1 MKQPFKFRA
10 SSIGKIMSDAQ
21 SIDPALL
28 DEELSAIYRKKKKK
42 TDEDKA
48 RLEPLKEKSLS
59 AGAKTYC
66 EQIAKE
72 FVYGYQDDVTSKYME
87 KGLLVE
93 DQSIA
98 LYNEVFFTSH
108 SKNTERRENEWVTGE
123 CDIDTGRKIIDIKS
137 SWSLATFPATAASAY
152 DVDYEWQVRT
162 YMWLWDRPEAEVAHC
177 LVNTPDELIG
187 YESADLHFVD
197 HIEPTMRV
205 TCVRHTRDM
214 ALEAKMR
221 RKVEAASAYVNKM
234 IEQIIA
240 DHQG

>member
-1 MKQPFKFRA
+1 MLPKFKFRA

-21 SIDPALL
+21 SIDPALM
-28 DEELSAIYRKKKKK
+28 DEKTAAISRKTKK

-48 RLEPLKEKSLS
+48 LLAPLKEKSLS
-59 AGAKTYC
+59 VGAKTYC

-72 FVYGYQDDVTSKYME
+72 FVYGFEEEVTSKYME
-87 KGLLVE
+87 KGLIVE

-108 SKNTERRENEWVTGE
+108 VKNVDRRENEWVTGE
-123 CDIDTGRKIIDIKS
+123 CDIFTGRKIIDIKS
-137 SWSLATFPATAASAY
+137 AWSLATFPATAATAY
-152 DVDYEWQVRT
+152 DADYEWQVRT
-162 YMWLWDRPEAEVAHC
+162 YMWLWEADVAEVAHC

-187 YESADLHFVD
+187 YEQAELHFVD
-197 HIEPTMRV
+197 HIEPTLRV
-205 TCVRHTRDM
+205 TRVQFTRDM

-221 RKVEAASAYVNKM
+221 RKVESATAYVNKM
-234 IEQIIA
+234 VEQIIA